1 MTCYAS
7 ELFPRRGILCAGTN
21 VVTVISRFRVRN
33 GLEEQ
38 VRRAFLDRP
47 RLVEKAPGFRGLN
60 VLTDATD
67 PSIFLLLTR
76 WTDAESFRAW
86 HRSEAH
92 HESHQLIPQGLRLD
106 PTFTSLTVGN
116 DIEDPCG
123 IQNLNDALEIQSAA
137 ISNWLMESDAVFTLL
152 LAADGT
158 IRARNRAGRHV
169 FPLDPAKEFG
179 STIWD
184 YLVGSDVRHL
194 REWFSRPADQYGGC
208 VLLNLADGQ
217 QNPITVEVGMVR
229 SGEAILL
236 LGTHERR
243 HDSSLQTEIL
253 KLTNDLSLMVRD
265 SVQKNRQLKDANQVI
280 ERLARTDALT
290 GLANRRTLDETFQR
304 EIARALRQGQNLSL
318 IMADLDRFK
327 SINDEYGHVAGDQVL
342 AGAAAIFKPRLRP
355 FDLAARYGGEEFV
368 LLVPGASTADAVGI
382 ADRIRT
388 KVAEMLVPACPR
400 HITISMGVA
409 TWRTGETL
417 DQLVA
422 RADAALYD
430 AKRAGRD
437 CVRAAPSTLEE

>member
-1 MTCYAS
+1 M
-7 ELFPRRGILCAGTN
+7 
-21 VVTVISRFRVRN
+21 
-33 GLEEQ
+33 
-38 VRRAFLDRP
+38 RRAFLDRP
-47 RLVEKAPGFRGLN
+47 RLVEKAPGFCGLN

-92 HESHQLIPQGLRLD
+92 HQSHEFIPQGLKLD
-106 PTFTSLTVGN
+106 PTFTSLTMGN

-123 IQNLNDALEIQSAA
+123 IQNLNDALESQSAA
-137 ISNWLMESDAVFTLL
+137 LSTWLTESNAVFALL
-152 LAADGT
+152 LAPDGT
-158 IRARNRAGRHV
+158 IRARNRAGRQI
-169 FPLDPAKEFG
+169 FPADPAMHSG

-184 YLVGSDVRHL
+184 YLVHSDVQRL
-194 REWFSRPADQYGGC
+194 REWLSGAAGQLGGY

-217 QNPITVEVGMVR
+217 QNPVTLEVGLVR
-229 SGEAILL
+229 CGEAVVL

-243 HDSSLQTEIL
+243 HNPKLETEVL

-265 SVQKNRQLKDANQVI
+265 SVQKNRQLKDANQII

-304 EIARALRQGQNLSL
+304 EIARAHRHGQCLSV

-342 AGAAAIFKPRLRP
+342 AGAASIFKTQVRP
-355 FDLAARYGGEEFV
+355 FDLAVRYGGEEF
-368 LLVPGASTADAVGI
+368 LLLLPGPSTAHAVGI
-382 ADRIRT
+382 AERIRT
-388 KVAEMLVPACPR
+388 NVAEMIVPACPR

-437 CVRAAPSTLEE
+437 CVRAAPSTFEE